1 MRVGLFLSLLWLCS
15 CTQERPPELTG
26 EWLRTQPDIVYYFGD
41 DSRFWQSDRIGEQ
54 WIWKRDNDLVRLLG
68 QPERLWIISFQGPDN
83 LRVIESDTFDLR
95 RK

>member
-1 MRVGLFLSLLWLCS
+1 MRAGLFLSLLWLCS

-54 WIWKRDNDLVRLLG
+54 WIWKRENARVRLLG
-68 QPERLWIISFQGPDN
+68 QPERLWIVSFQGPDN